1 MVTEV
6 PTAVGLEEPSKV
18 RDTAPPSAPKEVR
31 LAPLPGAPGSR
42 LRWYRPR
49 TWPRDWLILVAYWSA
64 SRLLMLALL
73 RQGHDH
79 IAAEVHVLYRRWDE
93 QLRGGSF
100 PIGDV
105 SWQYPPGAAFVM
117 IAPGLVP
124 RISYLQAFVLLML
137 VSDAVVLL
145 ALVLAVHRGRGRS
158 PAGAWMWALALPL
171 LLSLPFARYDV
182 LVTGL
187 AVLALLAL
195 PTRPRLGGTLVGLA
209 AVIKVWP
216 VLTVLG
222 TPRGR
227 TTRGAWLALTA
238 SAGVL
243 LLMLA
248 TAFRGAFAFLFAQQ
262 ERGVEIESMGGAV
275 LHAARL
281 FGWPGEVKHQYGSFE
296 FVGPYV
302 SSVAAA
308 SLLLTAAAFAW
319 LLLWRVRARRWT
331 DATPYDAALAAVLL
345 FTTTSR
351 VISPQY
357 LIWLIGLAAVCLTVE
372 RTTQRPVAVLLLLVA
387 AVTTIDYPLFFSAVV
402 GGSWQGTA
410 VVVVRDG
417 LLLAA
422 TLLSCVRL
430 WRATVPRRP
439 RGAGRLPRPGH
450 GAAP

>member
-1 MVTEV
+1 MRE
-6 PTAVGLEEPSKV
+6 A
-18 RDTAPPSAPKEVR
+18 APPSARKEAGPAPVR
-31 LAPLPGAPGSR
+31 DAPDGR
-42 LRWYRPR
+42 LRWHRPR
-49 TWPRDWLILVAYWSA
+49 TWPRDWLVLAAYWTA

-73 RQGHDH
+73 RQGHDD
-79 IAAEVHVLYRRWDE
+79 IAAEVHVLYHGWDE

-117 IAPGLVP
+117 VVPGLVP

-137 VSDAVVLL
+137 VADAVVLL
-145 ALVLAVHRGRGRS
+145 ALVLAAHRGRGRS
-158 PAGAWMWALALPL
+158 LAGAWMWALALPL
-171 LLSLPFARYDV
+171 LLSLPLARYDV

-195 PTRPRLGGTLVGLA
+195 PVRPRLGGTLAGLA

-227 TTRGAWLALTA
+227 TTREAWFALAA

-243 LLMLA
+243 LLLLA
-248 TAFRGAFAFLFAQQ
+248 VGFRGAFAFLFAQQ

-281 FGWPGEVKHQYGSFE
+281 FGWPGEIKHQYGSFE

-302 SSVAAA
+302 STVAGA
-308 SLLLTAAAFAW
+308 SLLLTAVAFAW

-345 FTTTSR
+345 FTATSR

-357 LIWLIGLAAVCLTVE
+357 LIWLIGLAAVCLTVG
-372 RTTQRPVAVLLLLVA
+372 RTTQRPVAVLLLLAA
-387 AVTTIDYPLFFSAVV
+387 AVTTVDYPLFFGAVV
-402 GGSWQGTA
+402 GSSWQGVA
-410 VVVVRDG
+410 VVVLRNG

-430 WRATVPRRP
+430 WRTTVPRCP
-439 RGAGRLPRPGH
+439 RGADRLP
-450 GAAP
+450 